1 MKRLLYLFSMII
13 LCSSC
18 YHKDLCYHHPH
29 SMVLSVEFDWRDA
42 PDADP
47 DGMCVYFYPV
57 GGGAGHRFDF
67 NNTDGGQIELRN
79 GRYLVLCYNNDTES
93 VQFYN
98 TDDFWSHGIYTRE
111 GSVLEPMYGNT
122 VNSAPR
128 ADGTEDE
135 RVVISPDMMWGC
147 AVTEVEISDAGANY
161 TCVPI
166 SEDPDTMNDDYTRT
180 ESQVIT
186 LYPHELVCTYTYEV
200 RNVKNLKHLSM
211 ISGTLSG
218 MAGTLEF
225 SSEDIGDECVTLP
238 FPGTSDGVSKVTGM
252 FYTFG
257 HNTDNPDPHRMT
269 FYAVMDNG
277 EKFCFKDGDYLDVT
291 DQVHNAPD
299 FRHVHI
305 IIDGLE
311 LPQPMENGSGF
322 DPSVD
327 DWEVVESD
335 IIL

>member
-1 MKRLLYLFSMII
+1 MRRISYLLAI
-13 LCSSC
+13 LLLLPCC
-18 YHKDLCYHHPH
+18 VHKELCWDHPH
-29 SMVLSVEFDWRDA
+29 TMSVKVEFDWRDA
-42 PDADP
+42 PGADP

-57 GGGAGHRFDF
+57 GGGSGYRFDF
-67 NNTDGGQIELRN
+67 KGTEGGEVNLTV
-79 GRYLVLCYNNDTES
+79 GEYLVLCYNNDTEA

-147 AVTEVEISDAGANY
+147 SVTEVEISDAGANY

-186 LYPHELVCTYTYEV
+186 LYPHELVCTC
-200 RNVKNLKHLSM
+200 
-211 ISGTLSG
+211 
-218 MAGTLEF
+218 
-225 SSEDIGDECVTLP
+225 EDIGDECVTLP
-238 FPGTSDGVSKVTGM
+238 FPGASDGVSKVTGM